1 MTIQE
6 YYELQGKL
14 KMLDSVQA
22 TMESTIEEIRET
34 FNRIDPTQL
43 STGTPTPQ
51 TPTVTLTPP
60 APGNVTTPQP
70 VAQPKQRK
78 KLNAPVLTGP
88 LKDVV
93 EDMITQKAAQEAADA
108 APKRIAP
115 YEVEVKSV
123 GIGPGGEFYATVFD
137 AKNNEEAMIEVPR
150 ATYDEFQRDPDGLMM
165 DLNGYM
171 LEKTEWLPVNP
182 EPTNT
187 AEAATTEA

>member
-1 MTIQE
+1 MTLQE

-14 KMLDSVQA
+14 KMLDAAMA
-22 TMESTIEEIRET
+22 TMDATIEEVRDT
-34 FNRIDPTQL
+34 FSKIDPTQL
-43 STGTPTPQ
+43 GVGSASQTSAV

-60 APGNVTTPQP
+60 AAPVP

-93 EDMITQKAAQEAADA
+93 EDMLSQKAADEEAAA

-115 YEVEVKSV
+115 YEAEIKSI
-123 GIGPGGEFYATVFD
+123 GIGPGGEFYATVYD
-137 AKNNEEAMIEVPR
+137 AKNNEEAMVEVPKS
-150 ATYDEFQRDPDGLMM
+150 TYEEFQRDPDGLVI

-171 LEKTEWLPVNP
+171 LEKAEWLPVNT
-182 EPTNT
+182 EPTT
-187 AEAATTEA
+187 DVAEATTTEA